1 MFHKNVLSPKVSTHP
16 DQNPTQ
22 NPAGL
27 SLVRH
32 PVRPDERLQAPTP
45 TPAFFDLAIIT
56 ARRCSGFFAE
66 AAVLVLVFGVL
77 DLLVLKG
84 HPALS
89 RTDLPWVAG
98 ALAISLGLL
107 AASIATDF
115 GAQRWIKAH
124 P

>member
-27 SLVRH
+27 TLVRH
-32 PVRPDERLQAPTP
+32 PVRPDERLQAPAP
-45 TPAFFDLAIIT
+45 TPAFFDLAVIT

-77 DLLVLKG
+77 DLVVLKG
-84 HPALS
+84 HLE
-89 RTDLPWVAG
+89 LPWIAG
-98 ALAISLGLL
+98 ALALSLGLL

-115 GAQRWIKAH
+115 GAQRWMKAH

>member
-1 MFHKNVLSPKVSTHP
+1 MFHKNVLSPKVPTHP

-27 SLVRH
+27 SLVPR
-32 PVRPDERLQAPTP
+32 DERQPAPAP
-45 TPAFFDLAIIT
+45 TPAFFDLAVIT

-77 DLLVLKG
+77 DLVVLKG
-84 HPALS
+84 HVE
-89 RTDLPWVAG
+89 LPWIAG
-98 ALAISLGLL
+98 ALALSLGLL

-115 GAQRWIKAH
+115 GAQRWMKAH